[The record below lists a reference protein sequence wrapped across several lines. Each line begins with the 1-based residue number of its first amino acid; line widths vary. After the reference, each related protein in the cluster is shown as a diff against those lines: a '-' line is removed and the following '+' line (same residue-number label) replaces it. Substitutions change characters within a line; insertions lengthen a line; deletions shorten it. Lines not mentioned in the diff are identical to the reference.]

1 MDSVQTPHTSREF
14 DQLLDRA
21 RELVLEMCARVERQ
35 VRDAVQ
41 CLNPGTGALAEQVL
55 RNEALVNVLE
65 RSIDELVG
73 QIIARRQPVASDLR
87 LLTALI
93 KATTD
98 LERVSDEAKKI
109 ALSSRKIGAGNRPPL
124 PRYVEVRHMAAIALE
139 MLRSAIESLE
149 KLDPE
154 RTAQIERMD
163 DEVDDAFRA
172 ILRQLITFMIE
183 DPRTISGCLD
193 VVFVAKALE
202 RVGDH
207 AKNISEYVV
216 YAVKGKDVRHL
227 SVEEIEREV
236 GQAQ

>member
-1 MDSVQTPHTSREF
+1 MTSVQTPHTSREF
-14 DQLLDRA
+14 DQQLDQA
-21 RELVLEMCARVERQ
+21 RDLVLEMGARVET
-35 VRDAVQ
+35 ALI
-41 CLNPGTGALAEQVL
+41 CLASGSGALADQVL
-55 RNEALVNVLE
+55 RHEAVVNALE

-73 QIIARRQPVASDLR
+73 QIIARRQPAASDLR

-98 LERVSDEAKKI
+98 LERIGDEAKKI
-109 ALSSRKIGAGNRPPL
+109 VLFSRKIGAGSRPLL
-124 PRYVEVRHMAAIALE
+124 PRYVEIRHMADVALE
-139 MLRSAIESLE
+139 MLRAAMASLE
-149 KLDPE
+149 KLDLE
-154 RTAQIERMD
+154 RTAEIVRMD

-172 ILRQLITFMIE
+172 VLRQLITFMIE

-193 VVFVAKALE
+193 IVIVAKALE

-216 YAVKGKDVRHL
+216 YAVKGKDVRHI

-236 GQAQ
+236 GSAQ